1 MNNNISDNELF
12 LARKY
17 FEDGLI
23 DFDNNNFI
31 NAEINFSKSLE
42 IIPNRLS
49 TITNLIA
56 TLIKLNNL
64 VDADKHLQ
72 NAMRK
77 YDKDE
82 ILYLNQGLLNLK
94 LKNLTAALLSFNTSI
109 SINNNYSEAYNNLGF
124 VYDKLSDSNLSL
136 INYNA
141 AIRINPRYIEAL
153 YNRGN
158 LYLKLKKYDLAI
170 EDFESAITIDKN
182 YEDLLASYLAAKMQ
196 VCDWKNYDND
206 IKDLLISLDKKIVT
220 APFHVL
226 SLFDDPKL
234 HYSVAKTYYES
245 EIPFDDCLGD
255 LDFPMK
261 NSKIRIGY
269 FSADFHN
276 HATSFL
282 MINIFELHDQ
292 SQFELFAFS
301 FGPNINDEMRC
312 RLSNAFDQFIDV
324 SNMSDYEVAILS
336 RKLNINIAIDLKGY
350 TEGQRAGIFAKRC
363 APIQV
368 NFLGYPGTMSAPF
381 YDYIIADSII
391 IPNNMEV
398 FYSEKIIFLP
408 STYQPN
414 DSKKVISS
422 NNLKKQDHGLPENA
436 FVFCCFNNTYKI
448 LPEIFD
454 IWLNILKAVPNSV
467 FWLIN
472 DNNIAVSNLR
482 MHAEKNG
489 VRSDRLIFANRLKLD
504 EHLARHKFADLFL
517 DTFPYNAHT
526 TASDAL
532 WAGLPVLTC
541 QGKSFASRVASSL
554 LVAINLSDFITNS
567 FCEYQLKAIHFA
579 KNKKII
585 DDAKI
590 SLEKNKNTYPLF
602 NSISF
607 TCGLENAYIQ
617 MHSRYMNSDK
627 PSNIYI

>member
-1 MNNNISDNELF
+1 
-12 LARKY
+12 
-17 FEDGLI
+17 
-23 DFDNNNFI
+23 
-31 NAEINFSKSLE
+31 
-42 IIPNRLS
+42 
-49 TITNLIA
+49 
-56 TLIKLNNL
+56 
-64 VDADKHLQ
+64 
-72 NAMRK
+72 
-77 YDKDE
+77 
-82 ILYLNQGLLNLK
+82 
-94 LKNLTAALLSFNTSI
+94 
-109 SINNNYSEAYNNLGF
+109 
-124 VYDKLSDSNLSL
+124 
-136 INYNA
+136 
-141 AIRINPRYIEAL
+141 
-153 YNRGN
+153 
-158 LYLKLKKYDLAI
+158 
-170 EDFESAITIDKN
+170 
-182 YEDLLASYLAAKMQ
+182 
-196 VCDWKNYDND
+196 
-206 IKDLLISLDKKIVT
+206 
-220 APFHVL
+220 
-226 SLFDDPKL
+226 
-234 HYSVAKTYYES
+234 
-245 EIPFDDCLGD
+245 
-255 LDFPMK
+255 
-261 NSKIRIGY
+261 
-269 FSADFHN
+269 
-276 HATSFL
+276 
-282 MINIFELHDQ
+282 MINTFELHDK

-312 RLSNAFDQFIDV
+312 RLSNVFDQFIDV

-336 RKLNINIAIDLKGY
+336 RNLNINIAIDLKGY

-414 DSKKVISS
+414 DSKKAISS

-467 FWLIN
+467 LWLIK

-482 MHAEKNG
+482 MHAEING

-541 QGKSFASRVASSL
+541 QGNSFASRVASSL
-554 LVAINLSDFITNS
+554 LFAVNLSNFITNS
-567 FCEYQLKAIHFA
+567 LCEYQLIAINLA

-590 SLEKNKNTYPLF
+590 SLEKNKMKYPLF
-602 NSISF
+602 NSVSF
-607 TCGLENAYIQ
+607 TYALENAYIQ
-617 MHSRYMNSDK
+617 MYSRYMNNDK